1 MAQSHGVDEMVVL
14 LGTPNAESSR
24 LYALTL
30 KSGDPS
36 WVGALAGVELGLPA
50 WHITE
55 EEVKRHIPTETYEEH
70 VALMEMVMDVGE
82 ICEAL
87 RGVRAESSAG

>member
-1 MAQSHGVDEMVVL
+1 MVL

-36 WVGALAGVELGLPA
+36 WAGALAGVELGLPA

-55 EEVKRHIPTETYEEH
+55 EEVKAQIPAAAYEEH
-70 VALMEMVMDVGE
+70 VALMEMVMEVGE
-82 ICEAL
+82 ISEAL
-87 RGVRAESSAG
+87 RALRG

>member
-1 MAQSHGVDEMVVL
+1 MVL

-36 WVGALAGVELGLPA
+36 WAGALAGVALGLPA

-55 EEVKRHIPTETYEEH
+55 EEVKRQIPQAAYEQH
-70 VALMEMVMDVGE
+70 VALMEIVMEVGE
-82 ICEAL
+82 ISEAL
-87 RGVRAESSAG
+87 RALRG